1 MAQNT
6 PIHKNNELTDDED
19 DSDNEKV
26 DNFYKFI
33 STQAQQN
40 VALNDYLDEIGV
52 DAKSDMSDLSE
63 NNMQQIYNRLNEKD
77 KNTMKTQFM
86 KNIRKLINRPNFTLA
101 GGARKSKR
109 KLRKTRKTRK
119 TRKNKTRILRKK

>member
-6 PIHKNNELTDDED
+6 PIYKNNELTDDENSD
-19 DSDNEKV
+19 DEQS

-63 NNMQQIYNRLNEKD
+63 NNMEQIYKRLNEKY
-77 KNTMKTQFM
+77 KNTMKTQIM
-86 KNIRKLINRPNFTLA
+86 KNIRKLIKSPNFTLA

-109 KLRKTRKTRK
+109 KLKKTRK
-119 TRKNKTRILRKK
+119 TRKNRTRILRKK

>member
-1 MAQNT
+1 MAKNT
-6 PIHKNNELTDDED
+6 DIYNDQYLTEDED

-33 STQAQQN
+33 STQAQHN
-40 VALNDYLDEIGV
+40 DALNDYLDEIGV

-77 KNTMKTQFM
+77 KNTMNTQFM
-86 KNIRKLINRPNFTLA
+86 KNIRKIVNRPNFTLA

-119 TRKNKTRILRKK
+119 NKTRILRKK

>member
-6 PIHKNNELTDDED
+6 PIYENNELTDDENSD
-19 DSDNEKV
+19 DERS

-33 STQAQQN
+33 STQAQHN
-40 VALNDYLDEIGV
+40 NALNDYLDEIGV

-119 TRKNKTRILRKK
+119 NKTRILRKK

>member
-1 MAQNT
+1 MAKNT
-6 PIHKNNELTDDED
+6 DIYNDQYLTEDENSDDER
-19 DSDNEKV
+19 S

-40 VALNDYLDEIGV
+40 DALNDYLDEIGV

-119 TRKNKTRILRKK
+119 NKTRILRKK

>member
-6 PIHKNNELTDDED
+6 PIYKNNELTDDENSD
-19 DSDNEKV
+19 DERS

-33 STQAQQN
+33 STQAQDN
-40 VALNDYLDEIGV
+40 DALNNYLDEIGV

-63 NNMQQIYNRLNEKD
+63 NNMQQIYKLLNIKD
-77 KNTMKTQFM
+77 KNTMNTQYL
-86 KNIRKLINRPNFTLA
+86 KNIRKIVNRPNFTLE

-119 TRKNKTRILRKK
+119 NKTRILRKK

>member
-6 PIHKNNELTDDED
+6 PIYKNNELTDDENSD
-19 DSDNEKV
+19 DERS

-33 STQAQQN
+33 STQAQDN
-40 VALNDYLDEIGV
+40 DALNEYLDEIGV

-63 NNMQQIYNRLNEKD
+63 NNMQQIYKLLDIKD

-119 TRKNKTRILRKK
+119 NKTRILRKK

>member
-6 PIHKNNELTDDED
+6 PIYKNNELTDDENSD
-19 DSDNEKV
+19 DERS

-63 NNMQQIYNRLNEKD
+63 NNMQQIYKRLNEKD

-86 KNIRKLINRPNFTLA
+86 KNIRKLINSPDFKLE

-109 KLRKTRKTRK
+109 KLKKNRK
-119 TRKNKTRILRKK
+119 TRKNRTRILRKK

>member
-1 MAQNT
+1 MAKNT
-6 PIHKNNELTDDED
+6 DIYNDQYLTEDENSDDER
-19 DSDNEKV
+19 S

-52 DAKSDMSDLSE
+52 DTKSDMSDLSE

-119 TRKNKTRILRKK
+119 NKTRILRKK

>member
-6 PIHKNNELTDDED
+6 PIYKNNELTDDENSD
-19 DSDNEKV
+19 DERS

-33 STQAQQN
+33 STQAQDN
-40 VALNDYLDEIGV
+40 DALNNYLDEIGV

-63 NNMQQIYNRLNEKD
+63 NNMQQIYKLLDIKD

-119 TRKNKTRILRKK
+119 NKTRILRKK

>member
-1 MAQNT
+1 MAKNT
-6 PIHKNNELTDDED
+6 DIYNDQYLTEDENSDDER
-19 DSDNEKV
+19 S

-119 TRKNKTRILRKK
+119 NKTRILRKK